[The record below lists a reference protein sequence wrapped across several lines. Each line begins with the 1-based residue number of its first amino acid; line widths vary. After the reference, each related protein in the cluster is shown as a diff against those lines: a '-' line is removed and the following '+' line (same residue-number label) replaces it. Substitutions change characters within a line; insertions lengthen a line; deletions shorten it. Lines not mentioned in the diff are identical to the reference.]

1 MPSNKKYSIAEA
13 AQKLGMTRQ
22 AVHTAIQEKRLKAKH
37 GTFEVQRTFKVK
49 GWIIEESMSLWPKT
63 ISDCCVVGNYTGGLH
78 PSLGITG
85 LR

>member
-49 GWIIEESMSLWPKT
+49 GWIIEESDLWEFEVSLRHQDAGKK
-63 ISDCCVVGNYTGGLH
+63 NE
-78 PSLGITG
+78 
-85 LR
+85 